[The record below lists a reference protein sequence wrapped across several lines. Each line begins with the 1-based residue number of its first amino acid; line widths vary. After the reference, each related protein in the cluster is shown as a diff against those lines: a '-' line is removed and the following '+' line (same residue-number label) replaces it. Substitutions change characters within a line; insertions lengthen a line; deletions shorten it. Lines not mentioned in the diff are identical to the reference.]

1 MPSQPVL
8 PTTMLARQD
17 IQQAIRWACRQEV
30 NSPKPGNVNCFS
42 GGHNM
47 QIADF
52 LASAD
57 AIAEPLSN
65 PALTVGQKI
74 LASVSATRQVVDC
87 NTNLG
92 IILLF
97 APLCK
102 AIEQSHCFQDIQQQL
117 TTVLN
122 ELTVADAVDCY
133 QAIALAEAG
142 GLGKVEQQDIYS
154 KPTVTLRQA
163 MALAESKDSIAK
175 QYLNNYHEIY
185 RYGLNSLTLA
195 INYGETIEWAA
206 AFAYLTILVNIPDS
220 LIVRKQGLEQAVQ
233 VSKKAQTLMEKVS
246 NINMLSGFE
255 SELMAWDKQLKQQ
268 AVNPGT
274 SADITAA
281 TLLLYR
287 FQQLLDC

>member
-1 MPSQPVL
+1 
-8 PTTMLARQD
+8 
-17 IQQAIRWACRQEV
+17 
-30 NSPKPGNVNCFS
+30 
-42 GGHNM
+42 
-47 QIADF
+47 
-52 LASAD
+52 
-57 AIAEPLSN
+57 
-65 PALTVGQKI
+65 
-74 LASVSATRQVVDC
+74 
-87 NTNLG
+87 
-92 IILLF
+92 
-97 APLCK
+97 
-102 AIEQSHCFQDIQQQL
+102 
-117 TTVLN
+117 
-122 ELTVADAVDCY
+122 
-133 QAIALAEAG
+133 
-142 GLGKVEQQDIYS
+142 
-154 KPTVTLRQA
+154 